1 MDNLGDWLYVIVA
14 IIAGISGIVSSA
26 RKKKRPAEVFELP
39 LPQEEDWLPRPEPE
53 QAPPPPKKPKA
64 KVKKP
69 ELYKVPAV
77 VQQDYFPPEV
87 QIDNPFGISLEELQD
102 GDGVKKA
109 IIYSEILNRKY

>member
-14 IIAGISGIVSSA
+14 IVAGIYGIVSSA
-26 RKKKRPAEVFELP
+26 RKKKRPEEVLDLP
-39 LPQEEDWLPRPEPE
+39 LPTEEDWLPRPETE
-53 QAPPPPKKPKA
+53 QAPPPKKPEV
-64 KVKKP
+64 KVVRP
-69 ELYKVPAV
+69 ELYKASVIV
-77 VQQDYFPPEV
+77 EQDYFPPEI